1 MSDAT
6 AAAPEAAA
14 KDKDKEKQDPAAAAK
29 GGSKKKLLIIIAAAV
44 VALGGAGGGAWFFM
58 NKGHADEEAVADAD
72 EGEHEADAKEEKGEK
87 GKSKK
92 DKKAKKGKA
101 AEPKLPAIYVEFT
114 PPFVVNFDAKGVM
127 RFLQVSIQVMTRD
140 HETSEM
146 IKLHDPKIRNNM
158 LLLLGSQTL
167 DTISSME
174 GKEELRK
181 QSLETIA
188 KVVEDEG
195 GEGKKVED
203 LYFTSFVMQ

>member
-14 KDKDKEKQDPAAAAK
+14 KDKDKQASAPAK
-29 GGSKKKLLIIIAAAV
+29 GGNKKLLIIIAAAV
-44 VALGGAGGGAWFFM
+44 LVFGGGGAGAFFLM
-58 NKGHADEEAVADAD
+58 NKGHADEEVTADAD
-72 EGEHEADAKEEKGEK
+72 EGEHDDKDAKK
-87 GKSKK
+87 GKGKR
-92 DKKAKKGKA
+92 DKKGKA
-101 AEPKLPAIYVEFT
+101 AEPKLPAIYVEFE

-127 RFLQVSIQVMTRD
+127 RFLQISIQVMTRD

-146 IKLHDPKIRNNM
+146 IKQHDPKIRNNM
-158 LLLLGSQTL
+158 LLLLGSQTY
-167 DTISSME
+167 DTISTVE

-181 QSLETIA
+181 KSLETIA

>member
-14 KDKDKEKQDPAAAAK
+14 KDKDKAKQEPAAK
-29 GGSKKKLLIIIAAAV
+29 GGNKKLLIIIAAAV
-44 VALGGAGGGAWFFM
+44 LVLGGGGAGAFFFM
-58 NKGHADEEAVADAD
+58 KGHADEGVAADAD
-72 EGEHEADAKEEKGEK
+72 EGEHADAKDTKKEK
-87 GKSKK
+87 GKAKGKK
-92 DKKAKKGKA
+92 DKKGKA
-101 AEPKLPAIYVEFT
+101 AEPKLPAIYVEFQ

-140 HETSEM
+140 HETSEL

-167 DTISSME
+167 DTISTME
-174 GKEELRK
+174 AKEELRK
-181 QSLETIA
+181 KALETIV
-188 KVVEDEG
+188 KIVDDEG

>member
-14 KDKDKEKQDPAAAAK
+14 KDKDKQDSAPAK
-29 GGSKKKLLIIIAAAV
+29 GGSKKLLIIIAAAV
-44 VALGGAGGGAWFFM
+44 LVLGGGGAGAFFFM
-58 NKGHADEEAVADAD
+58 HKSAADEEVSADSG
-72 EGEHEADAKEEKGEK
+72 EGEHADAKDAKKEK
-87 GKSKK
+87 GKGKK
-92 DKKAKKGKA
+92 DKKGKA
-101 AEPKLPAIYVEFT
+101 AEPKLPAIYVEFN

-146 IKLHDPKIRNNM
+146 VKLHEPKIRNNM
-158 LLLLGSQTL
+158 LLLLGSQTM
-167 DTISSME
+167 DTISTTE
-174 GKEELRK
+174 AKEELRK
-181 QSLETIA
+181 KALETIA
-188 KVVEDEG
+188 KIVDEEG

>member
-14 KDKDKEKQDPAAAAK
+14 KDKDKEKQEPAAK
-29 GGSKKKLLIIIAAAV
+29 GGNKKLLVIIAAAV
-44 VALGGAGGGAWFFM
+44 LVLGGGGAGAFFFV
-58 NKGHADEEAVADAD
+58 NKGHADEEVTADAD
-72 EGEHEADAKEEKGEK
+72 EGEHAAKDSKKEK
-87 GKSKK
+87 GKGKK
-92 DKKAKKGKA
+92 DKKGKA
-101 AEPKLPAIYVEFT
+101 AEPKLPAIYVEFN

-140 HETSEM
+140 HETSELV
-146 IKLHDPKIRNNM
+146 KLHEPKIRNNM
-158 LLLLGSQTL
+158 LLLLGSQTQ
-167 DTISSME
+167 DSISTTE
-174 GKEELRK
+174 GKEALRK

-188 KVVEDEG
+188 KIVEDEG

>member
-14 KDKDKEKQDPAAAAK
+14 KDKDKEKQAPAAAAK
-29 GGSKKKLLIIIAAAV
+29 GGSKKLLIIIAAAV
-44 VALGGAGGGAWFFM
+44 LVLGGGGAGAFFFM
-58 NKGHADEEAVADAD
+58 HKSADEVTADAD
-72 EGEHEADAKEEKGEK
+72 EGEQAADAKDTKKEK

-92 DKKAKKGKA
+92 DAKGKKGKEA
-101 AEPKLPAIYVEFT
+101 APKAPAIYVEFQ

-146 IKLHDPKIRNNM
+146 VKLHEPKIRNNM
-158 LLLLGSQTL
+158 LLLLGSQTM
-167 DTISSME
+167 DTISTTE
-174 GKEELRK
+174 AKEALRK
-181 QSLETIA
+181 KALETIA
-188 KVVEDEG
+188 KVVDDEG

>member
-14 KDKDKEKQDPAAAAK
+14 KDKDKAKEAPAAK
-29 GGSKKKLLIIIAAAV
+29 GGNKKLLIIIAAAV
-44 VALGGAGGGAWFFM
+44 LVLGGGGAGAFFFM
-58 NKGHADEEAVADAD
+58 HKSADEVTADAD
-72 EGEHEADAKEEKGEK
+72 EGELAADARDAKQEK
-87 GKSKK
+87 GKAKGK
-92 DKKAKKGKA
+92 RDKKGKA
-101 AEPKLPAIYVEFT
+101 AEPKAPAIYVEFQ

-140 HETSEM
+140 HDTSEL

-167 DTISSME
+167 DTISTME
-174 GKEELRK
+174 AKEELRK
-181 QSLETIA
+181 KALETIV
-188 KVVEDEG
+188 KIVNDEG

>member
-14 KDKDKEKQDPAAAAK
+14 KDGEKAAAK
-29 GGSKKKLLIIIAAAV
+29 GGKSKLLIIIAAAV
-44 VALGGAGGGAWFFM
+44 LLLGGGGAGAYFFM
-58 NKGHADEEAVADAD
+58 HQSADDEVTADSD
-72 EGEHEADAKEEKGEK
+72 EGEHADDAKETKKEK
-87 GKSKK
+87 GKAKGKK
-92 DKKAKKGKA
+92 DKKGKA
-101 AEPKLPAIYVEFT
+101 AEPKLPAIYVEFH

-146 IKLHDPKIRNNM
+146 IKLHEPKIRNNM

-167 DTISSME
+167 DTISTTE
-174 GKEELRK
+174 AKEALRK

-188 KVVEDEG
+188 KIVEDEG

>member
-14 KDKDKEKQDPAAAAK
+14 KDKDREKQEPAAAAK

-72 EGEHEADAKEEKGEK
+72 EGEHDAKDAKKEK
-87 GKSKK
+87 GKGKK
-92 DKKAKKGKA
+92 DKKGKA
-101 AEPKLPAIYVEFT
+101 AEPKLPAIYVEFQ

-127 RFLQVSIQVMTRD
+127 RFLQVNIQVMTRD

-158 LLLLGSQTL
+158 LLLLGSQTYGH
-167 DTISSME
+167 DQHDGRQGSAAQAGAGDDRE
-174 GKEELRK
+174 GR
-181 QSLETIA
+181 Q
-188 KVVEDEG
+188 
-195 GEGKKVED
+195 
-203 LYFTSFVMQ
+203 

>member
-6 AAAPEAAA
+6 VAAPEAAA
-14 KDKDKEKQDPAAAAK
+14 KDKDKEKQEPAAK

-44 VALGGAGGGAWFFM
+44 LVLGGGGAGAFFFM
-58 NKGHADEEAVADAD
+58 HKSADEVTADSD
-72 EGEHEADAKEEKGEK
+72 EGEHAADAKDAKKEK
-87 GKSKK
+87 GKSKGKK
-92 DKKAKKGKA
+92 DKKGKA
-101 AEPKLPAIYVEFT
+101 AEPKAPAIYVEFT

-167 DTISSME
+167 DSISTME
-174 GKEELRK
+174 AKEELRK
-181 QSLETIA
+181 KALETIV
-188 KVVEDEG
+188 KIVEDEG

>member
-1 MSDAT
+1 MSDAS

-14 KDKDKEKQDPAAAAK
+14 KDKDKQDSAAAK
-29 GGSKKKLLIIIAAAV
+29 GGNKKLLIIIAAAV
-44 VALGGAGGGAWFFM
+44 LVLGGGGAGAFFFL
-58 NKGHADEEAVADAD
+58 NKDHADDEVATDSG
-72 EGEHEADAKEEKGEK
+72 EGEHADAKDAKKEK
-87 GKSKK
+87 GKGKK
-92 DKKAKKGKA
+92 DKKGKA
-101 AEPKLPAIYVEFT
+101 AAPKLPAIYVEFE

-127 RFLQVSIQVMTRD
+127 RFLQVSIHVMTRD

-146 IKLHDPKIRNNM
+146 IKLHEPKIRNNM
-158 LLLLGSQTL
+158 LLLLGSQTQ
-167 DTISSME
+167 DSISTTE

-181 QSLETIA
+181 KSLETIA

>member
-14 KDKDKEKQDPAAAAK
+14 KDKDKAKQEPAAN

-44 VALGGAGGGAWFFM
+44 LVLGGGGAGAFFFM
-58 NKGHADEEAVADAD
+58 HKSAADEEVSADSG
-72 EGEHEADAKEEKGEK
+72 EGEQADAKDTKKEK
-87 GKSKK
+87 GKAKGKK
-92 DKKAKKGKA
+92 DKKGKA
-101 AEPKLPAIYVEFT
+101 AEPKAPAIYVEFQ

-140 HETSEM
+140 HDTSEL

-167 DTISSME
+167 DTISTME
-174 GKEELRK
+174 AKEELRK
-181 QSLETIA
+181 KALETIA
-188 KVVEDEG
+188 KIVEDEG

-203 LYFTSFVMQ
+203 LFFTSFVMQ

>member
-14 KDKDKEKQDPAAAAK
+14 KDKDKEKQEPVTK
-29 GGSKKKLLIIIAAAV
+29 GGNKKLLIIIAAAV
-44 VALGGAGGGAWFFM
+44 LVLGGGGAGAFFFM
-58 NKGHADEEAVADAD
+58 KGHADEEVAAD
-72 EGEHEADAKEEKGEK
+72 SGEGEHADAKDAKKEK
-87 GKSKK
+87 GKGKK
-92 DKKAKKGKA
+92 DKKGKA
-101 AEPKLPAIYVEFT
+101 AEPKLPAIYVEFN

-146 IKLHDPKIRNNM
+146 VKLHEPKIRNNM
-158 LLLLGSQTL
+158 LLLLGAQTL
-167 DTISSME
+167 DTISTTE
-174 GKEELRK
+174 AKEELRK
-181 QSLETIA
+181 KALETIA
-188 KVVEDEG
+188 KIVDEEG

>member
-6 AAAPEAAA
+6 AAATEAAA
-14 KDKDKEKQDPAAAAK
+14 KDKDKEKQEPAAAK

-44 VALGGAGGGAWFFM
+44 LVFGGGGAGAFFFL
-58 NKGHADEEAVADAD
+58 NKGHADEEVTADAD
-72 EGEHEADAKEEKGEK
+72 EGEHADAKDSKKEK

-92 DKKAKKGKA
+92 DAKGKKGKEA
-101 AEPKLPAIYVEFT
+101 APKLPAIYVEFQ

-146 IKLHDPKIRNNM
+146 VKLHEPKIRNNM

-167 DTISSME
+167 DTISTTE
-174 GKEELRK
+174 AKEELRK
-181 QSLETIA
+181 KALETIA
-188 KVVEDEG
+188 KIVEDEG

>member
-14 KDKDKEKQDPAAAAK
+14 KDKDKEKQEPAAAK

-44 VALGGAGGGAWFFM
+44 LVLGGGGAGAFFFM
-58 NKGHADEEAVADAD
+58 HKSAADEEVSADSG
-72 EGEHEADAKEEKGEK
+72 EGEQGDAKDAKKEK
-87 GKSKK
+87 GKAKGKK
-92 DKKAKKGKA
+92 DKKGKA
-101 AEPKLPAIYVEFT
+101 AEPKAPAIYVEFQ

-127 RFLQVSIQVMTRD
+127 RFLQVSMQVMTRD
-140 HETSEM
+140 HETSEL

-167 DTISSME
+167 DTISTME
-174 GKEELRK
+174 AKEELRK
-181 QSLETIA
+181 KALETIA
-188 KVVEDEG
+188 KIVEDEG

-203 LYFTSFVMQ
+203 LFFTSFVMQ

>member
-6 AAAPEAAA
+6 AAASEAAA
-14 KDKDKEKQDPAAAAK
+14 KDGDKQASAPAK
-29 GGSKKKLLIIIAAAV
+29 GGKKTVLIIIAAVV
-44 VALGGAGGGAWFFM
+44 VALGAGGGGVWFFM
-58 NKGHADEEAVADAD
+58 NKGHADEEVTADAD
-72 EGEHEADAKEEKGEK
+72 EGEHADAKAEK

-92 DKKAKKGKA
+92 DKKGKKA
-101 AEPKLPAIYVEFT
+101 AEPKLPAIYVEFE

-127 RFLQVSIQVMTRD
+127 RFLQVNIQVMTRD

-146 IKLHDPKIRNNM
+146 IKAHDPKIRNNM

-167 DTISSME
+167 DSISTME
-174 GKEELRK
+174 AKEELRK
-181 QSLETIA
+181 KALETIA
-188 KVVEDEG
+188 KIVEDEG